1 MQGDA
6 GPAWLMLPRAHGAQ
20 DVELWGSV
28 AYSSNDLPVL
38 NPDNCRPPTT
48 TSTFVREES
57 ITMNPLNTVRGA
69 ITTGFVL
76 AVVLA
81 LLIAPTT
88 FHELG
93 LSRWLHIVSG
103 ITWIGLLY
111 YFNLVQIP
119 GLAAAAADKGGPG
132 GAGISKYIAPTALLW
147 FRWAALA
154 TWLTGAWYLARSGN
168 FIGAFVLGM
177 GSDPLNYYQL
187 VIGIGAWLGT
197 IMLFNVWVLI
207 WPNQKKVLGIV
218 PATDDEKA
226 KARKVAM
233 LASRTNFVL
242 SVPMLLCMGSATH
255 GLPF

>member
-1 MQGDA
+1 
-6 GPAWLMLPRAHGAQ
+6 
-20 DVELWGSV
+20 
-28 AYSSNDLPVL
+28 
-38 NPDNCRPPTT
+38 
-48 TSTFVREES
+48 
-57 ITMNPLNTVRGA
+57 MNPLNSVRGA

-93 LSRWLHIVSG
+93 LARWLHIVAG
-103 ITWIGLLY
+103 IAWIGLLY

-119 GLAAAAADKGGPG
+119 GLAVAAADKGGPG
-132 GAGISKYIAPTALLW
+132 GAGISKYIAPRALFW
-147 FRWAALA
+147 FRWAAVA

-168 FIGAFVLGM
+168 LGGAFALGL
-177 GSDPLNYYQL
+177 GSDPVNYYQL

-218 PATDDEKA
+218 AATDEEKA
-226 KARKVAM
+226 AARKTAM

-242 SVPMLLCMGSATH
+242 SIPMLLCMGSATH